1 VQEEMNR
8 SLASMR
14 VDYGV
19 MLKNLDN
26 TNNSLLNKRKKAKG
40 GLEVAGGE
48 SSSTLSTKF

>member
-1 VQEEMNR
+1 MNR

-19 MLKNLDN
+19 MLKNLTD

-40 GLEVAGGE
+40 AALEVAGGE
-48 SSSTLSTKF
+48 SSSLSTKF